1 MVRSQIG
8 DVDET
13 KQTPCGRVDVITYGH
28 RIQTAKIKLFRL
40 QEQLN
45 EHYNSM
51 DDASIVEQAL
61 TQSKQIKLNL

>member
-1 MVRSQIG
+1 MVGAQIG

-13 KQTPCGRVDVITYGH
+13 KQTPSGRVDVITYGH
-28 RIQTAKIKLFRL
+28 LIQTAKIKLFRL

-45 EHYNSM
+45 EHYNAM